1 MPQNAA
7 NILLID
13 DDRAL
18 GELLA
23 EYLQPEGWQL
33 DTRESGT
40 AGLTLAESTD
50 FDLII
55 LDVMLPELS
64 GFEIL
69 KALRARGIQ
78 TPIIMLTAR
87 GEDIDRIVG
96 LELGADD
103 YLPKPFNPRELVARL
118 KAILRRSSGEPT
130 AAVNTYGPW
139 QIDSEY
145 RRILER
151 GKPLSL
157 TAAEYRLLG
166 VLIRNAGKPASR
178 AQLTEHALG
187 RKLLPLDRSLDTH
200 MSNLRKKLCA
210 GSSGDSPIQS
220 IRGEGYVLMDN
231 DGNE

>member
-1 MPQNAA
+1 MPQHTAK
-7 NILLID
+7 ILLID
-13 DDRAL
+13 DDTAL

-23 EYLQPEGWQL
+23 EYLLPEGWQL
-33 DTRESGT
+33 EVCESGAT
-40 AGLTLAESTD
+40 GLELAESVR

-55 LDVMLPELS
+55 LDVMLPGLS
-64 GFEIL
+64 GFEVL
-69 KALRARGIQ
+69 KALRTRGIQ

-87 GEDIDRIVG
+87 GEDVDRIVG

-118 KAILRRSSGEPT
+118 KAILRRSSAEQT
-130 AAVNTYGPW
+130 ATVSTYGPW
-139 QIDSEY
+139 QLDSEH
-145 RRILER
+145 RRILEH
-151 GKPLSL
+151 GEPLPL

-178 AQLTEHALG
+178 EQLTEQALG

-210 GSSGDSPIQS
+210 AADGESPIQS

-231 DGNE
+231 DIQ